1 MSIPLSYNV
10 TMFYFLCLFTRKK
23 RLPFYQQSL
32 RKVFF
37 LLFFCIH
44 LPQTVDQLLTD
55 LQLALSV
62 CFDDDVGCGLVFFTA
77 LAHQICD
84 KRNGFV
90 VLNQRSVVAVF
101 DTV

>member
-1 MSIPLSYNV
+1 MSRL
-10 TMFYFLCLFTRKK
+10 RKK
-23 RLPFYQQSL
+23 KETAVTHSSL
-32 RKVFF
+32 FSFF
-37 LLFFCIH
+37 PCFSLLFRFCIH
-44 LPQTVDQLLTD
+44 LPQAVDQLLTD

-62 CFDDDVGCGLVFFTA
+62 RLDDNVGCGLIFLTA

-90 VLNQRSVVAVF
+90 VLDQRSVVAVF

>member
-1 MSIPLSYNV
+1 
-10 TMFYFLCLFTRKK
+10 MFSVFVSRLRKK
-23 RLPFYQQSL
+23 ERDLPLHTAVSFFFSFFSL
-32 RKVFF
+32 LFF
-37 LLFFCIH
+37 LLLFRFCIH
-44 LPQTVDQLLTD
+44 LPQAVDQLLTD

-62 CFDDDVGCGLVFFTA
+62 RLDDNVGCGLIFLTA